1 MGTLIFNGEITLD
14 QAFSQNKD
22 IIYNKVFSEIEKH
35 YLDAAIN
42 TVHIINISINE
53 NDYTINLP
61 RTKFVSAL
69 NNARKFYEKIEDYEK
84 CQVCVDIT
92 NKLIEKTSTN

>member
-22 IIYNKVFSEIEKH
+22 IIYEKVFSEIRKH
-35 YLDAAIN
+35 YLDESIS
-42 TVHIINISINE
+42 TIHIINISINDT
-53 NDYTINLP
+53 DYTINLP

-69 NNARKFYEKIEDYEK
+69 RNALKFYEKIEEYEK
-84 CQVCVDIT
+84 CQTCLDMI
-92 NKLIEKTSTN
+92 NNLSEKTPIN